1 MRQAWWRWLCVLW
14 LVLLCA
20 LPAHAQVADPPT
32 EALIR
37 ERIDGLAERNLAE
50 SEQRGIRRA
59 LEQTLDFLVQAREA
73 RDRLRELEQ
82 ELAAAQAQVQSAR
95 SEFDALQAA
104 PPIDEAALLADGTLE
119 QGLLERDLALSDWQR
134 RLNAANAGVVTA
146 ASAPEQ
152 MQVQINAN
160 QARKQEIELALQSTS
175 GSTGGRDSPRAMT
188 PERRDALLAEWHA
201 LTAQTDLLRAQ
212 LAGAAVQQ
220 DLHEATR
227 KLATLRI
234 SRLEEEVRILQR
246 GIDQRR
252 SDDAAQAVAEVS
264 AQQRLSDSG
273 LLSRESAL
281 NEELSRQ
288 LLATTQRNSQITQRN
303 LRVRQ
308 QLDAV
313 TRSAAVTGQQIE
325 ALSGS
330 LLLYRILLEQ
340 KGELPQ
346 PRVDSN
352 LADEIGDARLQQFDL
367 NKQRQALADAPAQS
381 VAHLIG
387 VDPEVV
393 HDSQFETRLRDI
405 LATRADLLERLTR
418 ELGTLINEMIS
429 LQLNEQQL
437 QSTVSELRDTIDGQ
451 MFWIPSSRPF
461 GWNAIK
467 TLPATMQAQFVTL
480 PWGKIY
486 GDAWQGVRTSAWLLA
501 PAVLLCVLL
510 VVRRRALT
518 ERLAMLDKDLGYVR
532 RDSYWH
538 TPLAIVITILQ
549 ALPVSALLAVVG
561 VALVR
566 DPQGINRAMGIALLH
581 MALAWLVFYT
591 AYRLLKPDGVGVR
604 HFRWQAERVEV
615 LRGRIRSL
623 GIVVVLLA
631 GAVEIAERQP
641 EVLGADVIGMLTF
654 MTGHVLLA
662 WCLIRIFA
670 LRSREARFSLLN
682 AFISLLLVCAPLLL
696 ITLVML
702 GYYYTAVKLTGQF
715 IHTLYLFIFWYVLE
729 GLLVRS
735 LAVAARRITYQRAV
749 QRRESAQSDDTD
761 SFDKPVLDVEQI
773 NTQSRRLLRV
783 LLAGLFCLGMY
794 WVWADLLTVFSYFD
808 TIALYDSAIETG
820 EEVVI
825 ESISLFDVMVALLI
839 AVIAFV
845 LAANL
850 PGLLEVLVLSRLSL
864 KQGSAYA
871 ITTLLSYI
879 IVAIGIIVSLGTLGV
894 SWNKLQWLV
903 AALSVGIGFGLQEI
917 FANFI
922 SGLIVLIER
931 PVRIGDTVT
940 IGDLSG
946 TVNRIHIRATTITDF
961 DHKEIVVPNKT
972 FVTQQLIN
980 WSLSDT
986 VTRIR
991 IRIGVPFGSDLGL
1004 VHRLLLQAATE
1015 NPRTMA
1021 EPPPRAWLLST
1032 GRNTLEFDLL
1042 VHVRELDDRF
1052 PGTHEITQRVIE
1064 LFRAHDLRMA
1074 YNQLDVNMHGMPQV
1088 RAASNAADVAPAI
1101 ERA

>member
-1 MRQAWWRWLCVLW
+1 MRQARWWRLCVLW
-14 LVLLCA
+14 LMLWCA
-20 LPAHAQVADPPT
+20 LPGHAQVAEPPA
-32 EALIR
+32 ESLIR
-37 ERIDGLAERNLAE
+37 ERIDGLTE
-50 SEQRGIRRA
+50 SEQRGVRRT

-73 RDRLRELEQ
+73 RDRLRALEQ
-82 ELAAAQAQVQSAR
+82 ELAAAPAQVQRAR
-95 SEFDALQAA
+95 SEFDALQAE
-104 PPIDEAALLADGTLE
+104 PPLDEAALLASGTLE

-146 ASAPEQ
+146 ATAPEQ
-152 MQVQINAN
+152 MQVQINTN
-160 QARKQEIELALQSTS
+160 QARKQEIELALQSA
-175 GSTGGRDSPRAMT
+175 GGGGTGGRDSPRAMT
-188 PERRDALLAEWHA
+188 PERRDVLLAEWHA
-201 LTAQTDLLRAQ
+201 LTVQIDLLRAQ

-220 DLHEATR
+220 DVHEATR

-288 LLATTQRNSQITQRN
+288 LLATTQRNSQVTQRN

-325 ALSGS
+325 ALNGS

-387 VDPEVV
+387 VDPGAV
-393 HDSQFETRLRDI
+393 HDGQFETRLRDI

-437 QSTVSELRDTIDGQ
+437 QNTVSALRDTIDGQ

-467 TLPATMQAQFVTL
+467 TLPAAMQAQFSTL
-480 PWGKIY
+480 LWGKIY
-486 GDAWQGVRTSAWLLA
+486 GDAWQGVRASAWLLV
-501 PAVLLCVLL
+501 PVVLLSVLL
-510 VVRRRALT
+510 VLRRRALAA
-518 ERLAMLDKDLGYVR
+518 RLAMLDNDLGYVR

-538 TPLAIVITILQ
+538 TPLAIAITVLQ
-549 ALPVSALLAVVG
+549 ALPVSALLAVIG

-604 HFRWQAERVEV
+604 HFRWPTERVGA

-623 GIVVVLLA
+623 GIVVFLLT
-631 GAVEIAERQP
+631 GAVVVAERQP

-662 WCLIRIFA
+662 WCLIRIVA
-670 LRSREARFSLLN
+670 LRGHGTRFPLLHV
-682 AFISLLLVCAPLLL
+682 FISLLLVCAPLLL
-696 ITLVML
+696 IALVML

-715 IHTLYLFIFWYVLE
+715 INTLYLFISWYVLE

-761 SFDKPVLDVEQI
+761 FDKPALDVEQI
-773 NTQSRRLLRV
+773 NTQSLRLLRV

-794 WVWADLLTVFSYFD
+794 WVWADLLMVFSYFD

-825 ESISLFDVMVALLI
+825 ESISLFDVLVALLI

-879 IVAIGIIVSLGTLGV
+879 IIAIGIIASLGTLGV

-991 IRIGVPFGSDLGL
+991 IRIGVPFGSDIGL
-1004 VHRLLLQAATE
+1004 VHRLLLQAANE
-1015 NPRTMA
+1015 NSRTMA

-1042 VHVRELDDRF
+1042 VHVRELADRF
-1052 PGTHEITQRVIE
+1052 PGTHEITQRVVE
-1064 LFRAHDLRMA
+1064 LFRAHGLRMA
-1074 YNQLDVNMHGMPQV
+1074 YNQLDVNMYGMPPPAGV
-1088 RAASNAADVAPAI
+1088 AADDAVPAG
-1101 ERA
+1101 